1 MKPSDIAAL
10 GLPIPAK
17 LKDLAARGG
26 TYPSKGKYG
35 LVSVSDD
42 DINDRVLIG
51 PNYFAQSRLSEKD
64 LNSDSDF
71 ENDRAEIDDIE
82 DDRETSRRPYNEEDV
97 ENSRDNFD
105 NNSSGDRQVEPVDNS
120 ESENPYGFN
129 YGKHPLFPPTY
140 EGIYNLPNPYL
151 PPYNF
156 NIPIPLL
163 NQYLQRRAYNSG
175 LRYSSAAQHPGAYGQ
190 QQFNPNPQPY
200 SPFSRYFFVQ

>member
-1 MKPSDIAAL
+1 M
-10 GLPIPAK
+10 PIPAK

-26 TYPSKGKYG
+26 SFPLKGKYG
-35 LVSVSDD
+35 LISLTDD
-42 DINDRVLIG
+42 SNDERVLIG
-51 PNYFAQSRLSEKD
+51 PDYFAQSRLSEKD

-71 ENDRAEIDDIE
+71 ENDRAEIDDVD
-82 DDRETSRRPYNEEDV
+82 DDREISRRPDSEEDA
-97 ENSRDNFD
+97 ENSKDNFD
-105 NNSSGDRQVEPVDNS
+105 NNSNGDRQVEPVDNS
-120 ESENPYGFN
+120 ESHLGFN

-140 EGIYNLPNPYL
+140 EGIYNFLPNPYL

-156 NIPIPLL
+156 NLPIPLL

-175 LRYSSAAQHPGAYGQ
+175 LRYAQLPSSYG